1 MIFEPS
7 ISRLR
12 MFALSSF
19 LSSLALALSGCAGSS
34 QQAGEK
40 LISAEQVRSL
50 TADESRQSRPVS
62 LRGVITFCDQEGFYL
77 ADSCSGVYV
86 KTQGEQMETGQRV
99 EVEGA
104 TAQSGSMAIV
114 TSVRLRVTGKTTL
127 PEAKGLSLKDVSSE
141 KNQCQ
146 WVTVE
151 GIVRS
156 AVVREGRIEIE
167 LAEGGMRARARVAG
181 VADQKNEEMVDARIR
196 LYGVVGRRNEKD
208 EGAELLVPAWDQIE
222 VKQPAP
228 AAAQS
233 ISIDAA
239 LQMRGPGAFDHRVR
253 VQGLITSIKQGESV
267 FIQDDTGGI
276 LISTSSAGGF
286 IVGDRVDVLAFPA
299 LRDYRVILE
308 DPAMRKLGTW
318 STDAAQPGDS
328 STDLPTLTEVRQ
340 IRALTPDQASL
351 RYPVHLRG
359 AITYRDRSP
368 ITFFQD
374 STAGIYVDTLGQNL
388 DIQAGQMVEL
398 IGETWPGDF
407 APVIRKPQFKS
418 LKQRA
423 QIAARPVSFDD
434 LMSGK
439 EDSQWVE
446 VQGTVRSITEREGR
460 IFLDVLSGGGR
471 FRVHVP
477 PESDRSVFDRLID
490 VRVRMQ
496 GVCGSV
502 FNQRRQLTGA
512 NLFLPSPD
520 WMIALEKTAEADP
533 FSMPATRIDSLLQF
547 SPLSSVGQRVR
558 LQGVV
563 TLQQPGQ
570 AIFIEDESGAVRVE
584 TSQPGALEPGE
595 RVDVIGFPVMGE
607 YSPLLQD
614 SIFRPTESGELPRAA
629 AISAEQALGGSYD
642 NRLVEIDALVLDRA
656 FSSVEQVL
664 VLQSG
669 PMIFN
674 AHVEQEGALPDKGSR
689 VRVTG
694 VCLVQVNSAREPK
707 SFRLLM
713 RSPTDVA
720 LISKPSWLTVER
732 TLYTLGAM
740 TAFVLMS
747 LAWVGV
753 LRRRVR
759 KQTEIIRHKLEQE
772 EALKEA
778 AQSANRAKS
787 EFLANM
793 SHEIRTPINGVM
805 GMTELALDT
814 PLNPEQR
821 DYLNMARKSAE
832 SLLDLINDIL
842 DFSKIEA
849 GKLEF
854 EQVDFDLLDCL
865 GSAMKPLAVRAH
877 QKGLEMV
884 CDVAPSVP
892 ASLVGDPVR
901 LRQVIINLAGNAIK
915 FTDQGEIV
923 LSIRVEEETADE
935 VWLRFAVSD
944 TGIGIPPEKQ
954 AAVFGAFEQVDG
966 STTRRYGGTGL
977 GLAITS
983 RLVEMMEGAVGVESE
998 VGRGST
1004 FHFTARFGKSA
1015 KARPSIDGLPIDPQ
1029 AMRALIVDD
1038 NATNRRVLE
1047 EVLGNWGMKT
1057 VAVEDGL
1064 SALDALDRAA
1074 RQGELFDLALLD
1086 YHMPGMDGLGVV
1098 EEMRKDARF
1107 AGTSILMLTSSTT
1120 RGLGSRCRELGVS
1133 GYLMKPFTQSD
1144 LWDALVGLGGAPS
1157 ETQADHFD
1165 AHHERQSN
1173 RSLRILLAEDN
1184 EVNQQLAIRMLEKR
1198 GHRVR
1203 LASTG
1208 KQAIEAYREEAFDLV
1223 LMDVQMPEMNGLE
1236 ATRAIRSLEGE
1247 THTPIIAMTAR
1258 AMKGDREE
1266 CLRAGMDEYISKPM
1280 RAESLFNLISQL
1292 IPVFVEDASPSSDNG
1307 SPRRAAVFDF
1317 AELLECIEGDLEFA
1331 QSIVKGALNSF
1342 PAHLASL
1349 REAID
1354 SNDPA
1359 LLGDVAHKLKG
1370 SLASI
1375 RAEAASGAARALEET
1390 GRTGSIAEATRYL
1403 TRLEEEIN
1411 RLEPELV
1418 AFIEKG

>member
-77 ADSCSGVYV
+77 ADSGSGVYV

-439 EDSQWVE
+439 EDSQ
-446 VQGTVRSITEREGR
+446 
-460 IFLDVLSGGGR
+460 
-471 FRVHVP
+471 
-477 PESDRSVFDRLID
+477 
-490 VRVRMQ
+490 
-496 GVCGSV
+496 
-502 FNQRRQLTGA
+502 
-512 NLFLPSPD
+512 
-520 WMIALEKTAEADP
+520 
-533 FSMPATRIDSLLQF
+533 
-547 SPLSSVGQRVR
+547 
-558 LQGVV
+558 
-563 TLQQPGQ
+563 
-570 AIFIEDESGAVRVE
+570 
-584 TSQPGALEPGE
+584 
-595 RVDVIGFPVMGE
+595 
-607 YSPLLQD
+607 
-614 SIFRPTESGELPRAA
+614 
-629 AISAEQALGGSYD
+629 
-642 NRLVEIDALVLDRA
+642 
-656 FSSVEQVL
+656 
-664 VLQSG
+664 
-669 PMIFN
+669 
-674 AHVEQEGALPDKGSR
+674 
-689 VRVTG
+689 
-694 VCLVQVNSAREPK
+694 
-707 SFRLLM
+707 
-713 RSPTDVA
+713 
-720 LISKPSWLTVER
+720 
-732 TLYTLGAM
+732 
-740 TAFVLMS
+740 
-747 LAWVGV
+747 
-753 LRRRVR
+753 
-759 KQTEIIRHKLEQE
+759 
-772 EALKEA
+772 
-778 AQSANRAKS
+778 
-787 EFLANM
+787 
-793 SHEIRTPINGVM
+793 
-805 GMTELALDT
+805 
-814 PLNPEQR
+814 
-821 DYLNMARKSAE
+821 
-832 SLLDLINDIL
+832 
-842 DFSKIEA
+842 
-849 GKLEF
+849 
-854 EQVDFDLLDCL
+854 
-865 GSAMKPLAVRAH
+865 
-877 QKGLEMV
+877 
-884 CDVAPSVP
+884 
-892 ASLVGDPVR
+892 
-901 LRQVIINLAGNAIK
+901 
-915 FTDQGEIV
+915 
-923 LSIRVEEETADE
+923 
-935 VWLRFAVSD
+935 
-944 TGIGIPPEKQ
+944 
-954 AAVFGAFEQVDG
+954 
-966 STTRRYGGTGL
+966 
-977 GLAITS
+977 
-983 RLVEMMEGAVGVESE
+983 
-998 VGRGST
+998 
-1004 FHFTARFGKSA
+1004 
-1015 KARPSIDGLPIDPQ
+1015 
-1029 AMRALIVDD
+1029 
-1038 NATNRRVLE
+1038 
-1047 EVLGNWGMKT
+1047 
-1057 VAVEDGL
+1057 
-1064 SALDALDRAA
+1064 
-1074 RQGELFDLALLD
+1074 
-1086 YHMPGMDGLGVV
+1086 
-1098 EEMRKDARF
+1098 
-1107 AGTSILMLTSSTT
+1107 
-1120 RGLGSRCRELGVS
+1120 
-1133 GYLMKPFTQSD
+1133 
-1144 LWDALVGLGGAPS
+1144 
-1157 ETQADHFD
+1157 
-1165 AHHERQSN
+1165 
-1173 RSLRILLAEDN
+1173 
-1184 EVNQQLAIRMLEKR
+1184 
-1198 GHRVR
+1198 
-1203 LASTG
+1203 
-1208 KQAIEAYREEAFDLV
+1208 
-1223 LMDVQMPEMNGLE
+1223 
-1236 ATRAIRSLEGE
+1236 
-1247 THTPIIAMTAR
+1247 
-1258 AMKGDREE
+1258 
-1266 CLRAGMDEYISKPM
+1266 
-1280 RAESLFNLISQL
+1280 
-1292 IPVFVEDASPSSDNG
+1292 
-1307 SPRRAAVFDF
+1307 
-1317 AELLECIEGDLEFA
+1317 
-1331 QSIVKGALNSF
+1331 
-1342 PAHLASL
+1342 
-1349 REAID
+1349 
-1354 SNDPA
+1354 
-1359 LLGDVAHKLKG
+1359 
-1370 SLASI
+1370 
-1375 RAEAASGAARALEET
+1375 
-1390 GRTGSIAEATRYL
+1390 
-1403 TRLEEEIN
+1403 
-1411 RLEPELV
+1411 
-1418 AFIEKG
+1418 